1 MVNEVNKKEKTE
13 KEVEEKVSETEI
25 AEENLKEVEEKTEKE
40 KAGKASFQETSSSK
54 LPFIAIVVVIVLVA
68 IALFFRGFNTV
79 SEMSYM
85 NNVHGYSYEYP
96 QGMQLVAAGNIPAEL
111 ASQGVESMEQLNLTN
126 SDSLLVHTND
136 VSGDNIVYTILELS
150 TRPNYINFDS
160 YTTTLFASLD
170 ESKEITGTDYV
181 VNDSKVGKN
190 IVSTEYSFEMEVPID
205 DAGNTRTGVFYDNL
219 FQTEDGKAYSISFG
233 YPKDVENAEEYVTVY
248 RNILVSFRIGGE
260 ITEVL
265 VDETEEILDNMEIE
279 IGNDT
284 AEIIEEEVVE

>member
-111 ASQGVESMEQLNLTN
+111 ALQGVKSMEQLI
-126 SDSLLVHTND
+126 
-136 VSGDNIVYTILELS
+136 GQ
-150 TRPNYINFDS
+150 
-160 YTTTLFASLD
+160 
-170 ESKEITGTDYV
+170 
-181 VNDSKVGKN
+181 
-190 IVSTEYSFEMEVPID
+190 SF
-205 DAGNTRTGVFYDNL
+205 L
-219 FQTEDGKAYSISFG
+219 
-233 YPKDVENAEEYVTVY
+233 
-248 RNILVSFRIGGE
+248 
-260 ITEVL
+260 
-265 VDETEEILDNMEIE
+265 
-279 IGNDT
+279 
-284 AEIIEEEVVE
+284 